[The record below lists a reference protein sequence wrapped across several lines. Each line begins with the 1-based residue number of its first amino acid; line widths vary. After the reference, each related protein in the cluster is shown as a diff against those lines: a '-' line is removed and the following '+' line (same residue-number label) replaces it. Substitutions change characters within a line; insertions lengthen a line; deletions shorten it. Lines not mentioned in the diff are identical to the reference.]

1 MRAEEMQKMLMED
14 DGGFIA
20 VNKNLIASLGLN
32 EAILYTELVS
42 KLNYY
47 QENDMAVDEFYCT
60 YDDLYISTGILKT
73 AQQTAL
79 KNLENFG
86 LIKINLKGMPRKRYI
101 RILDAKE
108 KIIEYLEEGQKKI
121 DELIKQ
127 SKEKSNILKEKIAE
141 SLNNKQLAEISQ
153 QESRNLLTSNQKSAN
168 KKAEI
173 SEQESR
179 NLLTSNQK
187 SANKFAEICQQVSRN
202 LLTSSQKS
210 AINNNRIIIL
220 DNNNKEI
227 IKDNNN
233 INNNNINNNNISY
246 NRENVNNNT
255 KEENNFINS
264 LLVAKEENNS
274 NSSLV
279 TKEENNYNSSLVV
292 GNNLSLIQKDM
303 IIDYYFQ
310 QYKNIYNKLHDK
322 IDKEKIYSK
331 IDNFSLSYN
340 INSEMWIELIDY
352 HFSLSSLKTDGSIYH
367 FLSDNII
374 KNYLDKINKLNNF
387 SVVDTVD
394 TKENNLKYAYIDDN
408 IKEILQYFVDK
419 YYSYFGINYWEKED
433 FYVSDIKQ
441 YAELIEL
448 LSSDFGLEVTLDCWK
463 KKIDAF
469 FELDK
474 YDKTLNT
481 FLQFTVINDMI
492 TERMTNS
499 EYYEAQQEYDDVELP
514 F

>member
-1 MRAEEMQKMLMED
+1 MED
-14 DGGFIA
+14 NRGFIA
-20 VNKNLIASLGLN
+20 VNKNLIASLGIH

-101 RILDAKE
+101 KILDAKE
-108 KIIEYLEEGQKKI
+108 KIIEYLEKGQKKI
-121 DELIKQ
+121 DELINQ

-141 SLNNKQLAEISQ
+141 SLNNKQLAEICQ

-179 NLLTSNQK
+179 NLLTS
-187 SANKFAEICQQVSRN
+187 
-202 LLTSSQKS
+202 SQES

-227 IKDNNN
+227 INNN
-233 INNNNINNNNISY
+233 NNKINNNKEIIKENNNNLISDTKKEI
-246 NRENVNNNT
+246 NSFFDT
-255 KEENNFINS
+255 KEKNIN
-264 LLVAKEENNS
+264 

-279 TKEENNYNSSLVV
+279 
-292 GNNLSLIQKDM
+292 IQKDM
-303 IIDYYFQ
+303 IIDYYFEK
-310 QYKNIYNKLHDK
+310 YNDTYNKTHDK
-322 IDKEKIYSK
+322 IDNEKIYSK

-340 INSEMWIELIDY
+340 IDSGTWIELIDY
-352 HFSLSSLKTDGSIYH
+352 HFSLSNLKTDGSIYH

-387 SVVDTVD
+387 SVVDT
-394 TKENNLKYAYIDDN
+394 KENNLEYAHIDN
-408 IKEILQYFVDK
+408 NLKKILQYFIDK

-448 LSSDFGLEVTLDCWK
+448 LSSDFGLEATLDCWK
-463 KKIDAF
+463 KKIDVF

-481 FLQFTVINDMI
+481 FLQFSVINDI
-492 TERMTNS
+492 IAERITNS
-499 EYYEAQQEYDDVELP
+499 EYYEVQQEYDDVELP